1 MSRLPHVGGDIDE
14 WGDILNDFLLQSH
27 TASGEIKNNVLSFDQ
42 ISGINIVSPANSDI
56 LVYNS
61 SNSSWQNSS
70 FTPGM
75 SGNTPQ
81 SYIELEPVKAVL
93 IGNAWGYGPLPNYT
107 YTLENYQ
114 DQFSHLYPAATI
126 TGAANGALVADGYTV
141 NVGDRVAW
149 FDNVAYQ
156 TFLEYNDWAGIYVV
170 TTAGDGLTPFVLTR
184 SSDTLQSRY
193 WIAPVENST
202 MYGPG
207 LSVKL
212 VSSAQDSSAWELSLV
227 GRGGSAQ
234 GYSVSIGTNSSAEGG
249 GAIAYGESSHAEGS
263 YTTTAPNAYGA
274 HAEGNNTNATA
285 GYSHAEGQSTLSSG
299 FASHAEGTA
308 TIASNSSAHAE
319 GYNTTASDYSAHAEG
334 DNTTAS
340 GQFSHAQGSS
350 TTASGPGSH
359 AQGFNSTAHRVGENA
374 ESSGYFDDN
383 TPHQVSRVT
392 LGALSIGSSTATFI
406 NGPMDMHGNPYW
418 FGHRDL
424 DLTLGGLS
432 IIRIEVAGYRAQDDT
447 ASCWT
452 ISLQASNMAGT
463 TRLLSPPVITLVN
476 QDAAASSWAITCV
489 AGTGGTI
496 ALTATA
502 DSGSV
507 KFVALCEI
515 VEVS

>member
-1 MSRLPHVGGDIDE
+1 MSRLPQVGGDIDE

-27 TASGEIKNNVLSFDQ
+27 TASGDIKNNILSFDQ
-42 ISGINIVSPANSDI
+42 IAGVNIVSPVNSDI
-56 LVYNS
+56 LIYNS
-61 SNSSWQNSS
+61 STSSWQNSS
-70 FTPGM
+70 YTPGI

-93 IGNAWGYGPLPNYT
+93 IGSAWGYGPVPDYT

-114 DQFSHLYPAATI
+114 DQFSQLYPAATI
-126 TGAANGALVADGYTV
+126 TGVANGALVADGYTV
-141 NVGDRVAW
+141 NVGDRIAW
-149 FDNVAYQ
+149 FDNVAYY
-156 TFLEYNDWAGIYVV
+156 TFQEDDDWAGIYVV
-170 TTAGDGLTPFVLTR
+170 TTAGDGLTPFVLAR
-184 SSDTLQSRY
+184 SSDTMHPKY

-202 MYGPG
+202 KYGPG
-207 LSVKL
+207 LSVRL
-212 VSSAQDSSAWELSLV
+212 TSSNQDSSAWELSLV

-234 GYSVSIGTNSSAEGG
+234 GNSVSIGSNSSAEGNG
-249 GAIAYGESSHAEGS
+249 SIAYGQSSHAEGS
-263 YTTTAPNAYGA
+263 YTTTAPNAYAA
-274 HAEGNNTNATA
+274 HAEGDNTNATS
-285 GYSHAEGQSTLSSG
+285 GFSHAEGQSTLSSG
-299 FASHAEGTA
+299 YASHAEGTA
-308 TIASNSSAHAE
+308 TIASNSSTHAE
-319 GYNTTASDYSAHAEG
+319 GYNTTASESSAHSEG
-334 DNTTAS
+334 DTTTAS
-340 GQFSHAQGSS
+340 GQFSHSQGRS
-350 TTASGPGSH
+350 TTASGAASH

-383 TPHQVSRVT
+383 TPYQASRVT
-392 LGALSIGSSTATFI
+392 LGALSIGSNTATFI
-406 NGPMDMHGNPYW
+406 NGPMDMHGNPNW

-424 DLTLGGLS
+424 ALTLGGLS